1 MGNFM
6 DLVRNENMKIYSRM
20 RTWIMLAILLV
31 LMLLFSIILSN
42 VDQEMLSMWDALFS
56 ASVLGFMIVTIF
68 TVVVSADSVAGE
80 FSTGTIKLLMIR
92 PWSRSK
98 ILLSKY
104 VSLVQFALFFMI
116 VLFVWLYIL
125 DGIFFGFSAG
135 STSEAL
141 TGAVSGS
148 VWGYAFKFYGLEF
161 LGLLFTV
168 TISFLLSTVFRSGG
182 LAIGLSI
189 FMMFA
194 SGVMSGILSIVDQG
208 WVDYLWFMQTDLLQ
222 YLNTN
227 EHEHTLGF
235 SLGVLGIYYIVFIV
249 ITWVLF
255 NKRDIAT

>member
-20 RTWIMLAILLV
+20 RTWIMMGILLV
-31 LMLLFSIILSN
+31 LMLLLSIIFAN
-42 VDQEMLSMWDALFS
+42 VDEEILSMWDVFFS
-56 ASVLGFMIVTIF
+56 ASTLGFMFVTIF

-104 VSLVQFALFFMI
+104 VSLIQFALFFSV
-116 VLFVWLYIL
+116 VLFVWLYIWE
-125 DGIFFGFSAG
+125 GIFFGFSAG
-135 STSEAL
+135 HTNNAIS
-141 TGAVSGS
+141 GAISGS
-148 VWGYAFKFYGLEF
+148 IWSYVFKYYGLEF
-161 LGLLFTV
+161 IGVIFTV

-189 FMMFA
+189 LMMFA
-194 SGVMSGILSIVDQG
+194 SSILSEILSIVDQG
-208 WVDYLWFMQTDLLQ
+208 WVQYLWFMQTDLLQ
-222 YLNTN
+222 YLNNN

-235 SLGVLGIYYIVFIV
+235 SLGVLGVYYIVFIAV
-249 ITWVLF
+249 TWILF